1 MVHPL
6 GFESRAEPTIIEN
19 KQGLK
24 LQFLIKMLDPW
35 MNLEGIMLCEIAQT
49 EKDLNSFRSLLNDQG
64 A

>member
-35 MNLEGIMLCEIAQT
+35 MNLEGILLRKIGQT
-49 EKDLNSFRSLLNDQG
+49 EKDLNPFWGLC
-64 A
+64 

>member
-24 LQFLIKMLDPW
+24 LQFLTKMLDPW
-35 MNLEGIMLCEIAQT
+35 MNLEGIMLCEIAQA
-49 EKDLNSFRSLLNDQG
+49 EKDVNSF
-64 A
+64 

>member
-6 GFESRAEPTIIEN
+6 GFESRAELTIIEN

-35 MNLEGIMLCEIAQT
+35 MNLEDIMLCEIGQT
-49 EKDLNSFRSLLNDQG
+49 EKDLNPFWGLC
-64 A
+64 